1 MIREYLLRIGSILVT
16 LVVLSGCGA
25 AAEPTPVAPVAAPPT
40 TMSPTTAVTT
50 TTVAGPGSD
59 RRALLAGMVE
69 QVILPHHRT
78 LVDESALLEQQVQ
91 QFADDPTV
99 DTLAAAQAQ
108 WRTTA
113 AAWAQV
119 EPFSLRFTMLATGQ
133 IKKWPINTKFIEEFI
148 AETATID
155 EPFIASIGATAKG
168 IGAIEY
174 FLFSPTLTADEVVA
188 ALVDT
193 PQRLAYLVALTQNL
207 TNAAEELYALW
218 APEGENGA
226 QRFVDADFSENNV
239 QGSISM
245 LTNELIVLLETMV
258 KTKVEYPLRGVMADP
273 QPQAVESPYA
283 GDSWPLM
290 AANLRTVQQVF
301 QAGLGDYLDQMAVT
315 PRTPTLSAAID
326 AQLEATIA
334 AIEALKL
341 PLEVA
346 VIEDPAPVRAVR
358 DEIKDLL
365 VLLKVDMANQLG
377 ITVTF
382 SDNDGD

>member
-1 MIREYLLRIGSILVT
+1 MMREHLLRIGSILVT
-16 LVVLSGCGA
+16 LVMLSGCGA
-25 AAEPTPVAPVAAPPT
+25 AAEPTAIAPVVTPPT
-40 TMSPTTAVTT
+40 SVSPTATAATA
-50 TTVAGPGSD
+50 TVVATGGD
-59 RRALLAGMVE
+59 RRALLTRIVE
-69 QVILPHHRT
+69 QVILPHHQA
-78 LVDESALLEQQVQ
+78 LVEESALLEQRVQ

-174 FLFSPTLTADEVVA
+174 FLFSPTLTADEIVA
-188 ALVDT
+188 TLAVT
-193 PQRLAYLVALTQNL
+193 PQRLAYPVALTQNL
-207 TNAAEELYALW
+207 TNAAEALYALW

-226 QRFVDADFSENNV
+226 QRFIDADFSENNV

-283 GDSWPLM
+283 GASWPLM
-290 AANLRTVQQVF
+290 VANLRTVQQVF

-315 PRTPTLSAAID
+315 PRTPTLSAAINT
-326 AQLEATIA
+326 QLEATIA
-334 AIEALKL
+334 AMEALTL

>member
-1 MIREYLLRIGSILVT
+1 MMREHLLRIGSILVT
-16 LVVLSGCGA
+16 LVMLSGCGA
-25 AAEPTPVAPVAAPPT
+25 AAEPTAIAPVVTPPT
-40 TMSPTTAVTT
+40 SVSPTATAATA
-50 TTVAGPGSD
+50 TVVATGGD
-59 RRALLAGMVE
+59 RRALLTRIVE
-69 QVILPHHRT
+69 QVILPHHQA
-78 LVDESALLEQQVQ
+78 LVEESALLEQRVQ

-108 WRTTA
+108 WHTTA

-174 FLFSPTLTADEVVA
+174 FLFSPTLTADEIVA
-188 ALVDT
+188 TLAVT
-193 PQRLAYLVALTQNL
+193 PQRLAYPVALTQNL
-207 TNAAEELYALW
+207 TNAAEALYALW

-226 QRFVDADFSENNV
+226 QRFIDADFSENNV

-283 GDSWPLM
+283 GASWPLM
-290 AANLRTVQQVF
+290 VANLRTVQQVF

-315 PRTPTLSAAID
+315 PRTPTLSAAINT
-326 AQLEATIA
+326 QLEATIA
-334 AIEALKL
+334 AMEALTL